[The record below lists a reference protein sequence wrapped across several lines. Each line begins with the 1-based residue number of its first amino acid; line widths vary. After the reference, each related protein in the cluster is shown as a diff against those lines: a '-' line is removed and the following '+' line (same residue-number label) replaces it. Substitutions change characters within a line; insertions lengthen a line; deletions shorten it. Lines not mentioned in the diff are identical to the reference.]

1 MESSLVRSA
10 LEPPSTSMIQ
20 YKTKSGNHGARK
32 PLASKAPSALPAP
45 ALDRVLSVREPRV
58 FGSSLTKGSF
68 TRKEVA
74 PLIKNQALEKIMH
87 DYRMQHLQLTRLE
100 MELAEYKSETN
111 KTLETHLMDRFY
123 GIKKHDVMTQF
134 SCKWFSILI
143 VCHAFFYYCYYV
155 LRKGSQEMADD
166 DQVSSALETVL
177 DGILQVSIYSMV
189 YVFVVLFDIFWL
201 VLFPDRVRCERT
213 TAGSHVIVAAHR
225 AHASLEVMLPT
236 VLQAFSPECI
246 WVADNGFRDKESEA
260 LCRRLG
266 VNYEFNPIGN
276 KANALVV
283 VARKIKRR
291 HGDTVKNGMN
301 LNCSWA
307 RFCLD

>member
-1 MESSLVRSA
+1 
-10 LEPPSTSMIQ
+10 MIQ
-20 YKTKSGNHGARK
+20 YQKKAGNPGARK
-32 PLASKAPSALPAP
+32 HIVTKDLGALPAP
-45 ALDRVLSVREPRV
+45 PLERALSVREPRV

-68 TRKEVA
+68 SRKEVA

-100 MELAEYKSETN
+100 MELADYKSETN
-111 KTLETHLMDRFY
+111 KTIETHLLDRFY

-134 SCKWFSILI
+134 SCKWFCILI
-143 VCHAFFYYCYYV
+143 VCHGFFYYCYYV

-166 DQVSSALETVL
+166 DHVSSPLDTVL
-177 DGILQVSIYSMV
+177 DGILEVSIYSMV
-189 YVFVVLFDIFWL
+189 YVLVVLFDIFWL
-201 VLFPDRVRCERT
+201 LLFPDRVRCERT

-236 VLQAFSPECI
+236 VLQTFSPECI
-246 WVADNGFRDKESEA
+246 WVADNGFQDKESEA
-260 LCRRLG
+260 LCQRLG
-266 VNYEFNPIGN
+266 VNYEFNPVGN

-291 HGDTVKNGMN
+291 HGNTVKNGMN
-301 LNCSWA
+301 LNCA
-307 RFCLD
+307 RAFFVPV